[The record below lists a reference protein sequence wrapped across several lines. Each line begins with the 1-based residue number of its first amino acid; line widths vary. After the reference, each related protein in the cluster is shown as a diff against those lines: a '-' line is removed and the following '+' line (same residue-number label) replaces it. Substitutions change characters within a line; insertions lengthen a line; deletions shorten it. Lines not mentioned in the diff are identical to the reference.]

1 MCSLRLHETKAH
13 DQPSLP
19 ATPSYRPARQAVA
32 NCRGLLIKAAL
43 FLCGALICAHPPPAP
58 EVPLSLYVSSVHTYS
73 PASLSNNACERSLS
87 SHLLP
92 PSPTLCRLLVRL
104 CLTTPTLHPL
114 LYTVALLIVPLVS
127 EASSRSLLL
136 VRISCS
142 RPHPSFSASF
152 SACCSFFPVAFLV
165 HSLTPIL
172 FFRPTNGEGR
182 AIRRPHYPTV
192 LPHYPTVLLFH
203 GLILINRRRD
213 ARTASSS
220 SAGRQHSAARW
231 RLPATERNRA
241 HHPRDAPACRP
252 QLLPVPSCA
261 ALAQSRASLSSCRC
275 YLRALHLRG
284 SLCSSGVSGSGLG
297 CWQRRRMRRHRYH
310 A

>member
-142 RPHPSFSASF
+142 RPHPSFSTSF
-152 SACCSFFPVAFLV
+152 S
-165 HSLTPIL
+165 
-172 FFRPTNGEGR
+172 
-182 AIRRPHYPTV
+182 
-192 LPHYPTVLLFH
+192 
-203 GLILINRRRD
+203 
-213 ARTASSS
+213 
-220 SAGRQHSAARW
+220 
-231 RLPATERNRA
+231 
-241 HHPRDAPACRP
+241 
-252 QLLPVPSCA
+252 VPSKMPMVHMDIDGA
-261 ALAQSRASLSSCRC
+261 RSTE
-275 YLRALHLRG
+275 G
-284 SLCSSGVSGSGLG
+284 PKTGGSGSKPGGVHVIVIMKNTSKKMAPLSPAG
-297 CWQRRRMRRHRYH
+297 TQD
-310 A
+310 

>member
-152 SACCSFFPVAFLV
+152 S
-165 HSLTPIL
+165 
-172 FFRPTNGEGR
+172 
-182 AIRRPHYPTV
+182 
-192 LPHYPTVLLFH
+192 
-203 GLILINRRRD
+203 
-213 ARTASSS
+213 
-220 SAGRQHSAARW
+220 
-231 RLPATERNRA
+231 
-241 HHPRDAPACRP
+241 
-252 QLLPVPSCA
+252 VPSKMPMVHMDIDGARRVKKLSPNLAGGSCYSDNEKNIQENGTSESGRNA
-261 ALAQSRASLSSCRC
+261 GLAITQGQVYPALSQS
-275 YLRALHLRG
+275 H
-284 SLCSSGVSGSGLG
+284 
-297 CWQRRRMRRHRYH
+297 
-310 A
+310 